1 MSLSVGLAIGLGAAG
16 ATAGGLGAIFGNI
29 GGAIVEGFSRG
40 LVKTKEASVAGC
52 VIIGGLAGGA
62 FGYAA
67 GEGYEY
73 LTSDSPDQPSAIV
86 QECYDNAPEGKKVVI
101 TQDAIGNP
109 ICSFE

>member
-16 ATAGGLGAIFGNI
+16 ATAGGLGAIFGNV
-29 GGAIVEGFSRG
+29 GGAVVEAFSRG
-40 LVKTKEASVAGC
+40 MVKTKEASVAGC
-52 VIIGGLAGGA
+52 VVIGGLSGGA

-73 LTSDSPDQPSAIV
+73 LTSDSPDQPAAII
-86 QECYDNAPEGKKVVI
+86 QACYDNVPEGKKVVI
-101 TQDAIGNP
+101 AKDDIGNP